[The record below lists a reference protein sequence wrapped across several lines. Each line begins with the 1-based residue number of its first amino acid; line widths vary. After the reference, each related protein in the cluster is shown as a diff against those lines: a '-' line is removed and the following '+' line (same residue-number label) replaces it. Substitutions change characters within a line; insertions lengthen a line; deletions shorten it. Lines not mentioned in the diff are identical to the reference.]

1 MWYNVQQ
8 KENYFSNFPKP
19 IIILEK
25 EVIGKFIFIGIMNVR
40 ERYIH
45 LKKKNHL
52 QINWRL
58 RERCWNKMA
67 DLANQGEVNEWTRDQ
82 SSVDR
87 GAACTDTSNQQG
99 EWSEQKT
106 RNRHPPETQK
116 EWGNLLS
123 SEMLISLWIVT
134 SIPRG
139 TLHKMSKDLLSDGLK
154 KNQHLPSERLLMPL
168 FVIS

>member
-1 MWYNVQQ
+1 
-8 KENYFSNFPKP
+8 
-19 IIILEK
+19 
-25 EVIGKFIFIGIMNVR
+25 
-40 ERYIH
+40 
-45 LKKKNHL
+45 
-52 QINWRL
+52 
-58 RERCWNKMA
+58 MA

-116 EWGNLLS
+116 EWENLLS

-139 TLHKMSKDLLSDGLK
+139 TLHKMSKDLLSDGIKNPASSIRTVINASFCDIVVINLFQCILK
-154 KNQHLPSERLLMPL
+154 TYWFIALVSKLVTLTGEICVMICN
-168 FVIS
+168 